1 MNTQTITVDLPDG
14 LYSQLKQRAER
25 WNRSIEAEMV
35 DVLSS
40 AIPVED
46 SLPANLEEEL
56 SRLDE
61 TDDGTLRLAARGH
74 LSFEVSRQLEDL
86 HLKRQREG
94 LSEIETEALARLFE
108 EYERAML
115 IRAHAA
121 ALWKQRGYNPSE
133 LLHTE

>member
-1 MNTQTITVDLPDG
+1 MIGDG
-14 LYSQLKQRAER
+14 LE
-25 WNRSIEAEMV
+25 WNEGGC
-35 DVLSS
+35 
-40 AIPVED
+40 
-46 SLPANLEEEL
+46 LPAHLEEEL
-56 SRLDE
+56 SRLDK

-74 LSFEVSRQLEDL
+74 LSLEASRQLEDL

-94 LSEIETEALARLFE
+94 LSEVETEALARLVE